1 MYNHKTYKTKNS
13 HIADITAGLMLKA
26 YIHERVGGSILVEH
40 ITVATLNLVPVLEI
54 EIFFLISFC
63 ILKNFYLFLAA
74 LGLLWFMWAFSNCKK
89 KS

>member
-1 MYNHKTYKTKNS
+1 M
-13 HIADITAGLMLKA
+13 
-26 YIHERVGGSILVEH
+26 VEH

-74 LGLLWFMWAFSNCKK
+74 LGLLWFMWAFSSCKK
-89 KS
+89 KKLKSKEDQKESMQKMLFPQVHCIVS

>member
-54 EIFFLISFC
+54 EIFFF
-63 ILKNFYLFLAA
+63 NFLLHFKKFLFIFGCTGSSLVYVGF
-74 LGLLWFMWAFSNCKK
+74 L
-89 KS
+89 